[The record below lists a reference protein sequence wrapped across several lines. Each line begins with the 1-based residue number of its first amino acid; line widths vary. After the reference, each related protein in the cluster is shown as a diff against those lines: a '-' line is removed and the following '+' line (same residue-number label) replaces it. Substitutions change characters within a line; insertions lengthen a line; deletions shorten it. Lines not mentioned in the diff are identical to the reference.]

1 MMKPLA
7 FGFRLS
13 AFLLDHVDYQQSTV
27 LRPKAEGRISS
38 FLLIPRSPMTY
49 PHRLLLACSSPA
61 SSIGT

>member
-1 MMKPLA
+1 MKPLA

-38 FLLIPRSPMTY
+38 FLLTFPKKGGSF
-49 PHRLLLACSSPA
+49 AN
-61 SSIGT
+61 